1 MKTKSH
7 TTASNNM
14 HNEII
19 DFTID
24 STDINT
30 DIHADINTDINTNT
44 HADIN
49 TDTHTEWVC
58 DNTGMLDD
66 DDISMISE
74 TCTQY
79 MQNLTINEYSNSTT
93 NNNTTTTNNNNTE
106 TVGVKEPVKYTNAQT
121 RLTEIFLTYPTTTT
135 TPATATSSSVYAD
148 NSCIVVEPSDSI
160 V

>member
-1 MKTKSH
+1 METKPH
-7 TTASNNM
+7 TTATNNM

-24 STDINT
+24 STDMYTDSAHINT
-30 DIHADINTDINTNT
+30 DLNTNTHTDINTDINT
-44 HADIN
+44 DI
-49 TDTHTEWVC
+49 HTEWDC

-79 MQNLTINEYSNSTT
+79 MQTLTINEYSNNTAT
-93 NNNTTTTNNNNTE
+93 NKNTE
-106 TVGVKEPVKYTNAQT
+106 TVGVKESVKYTNAQT
-121 RLTEIFLTYPTTTT
+121 RLTEIFHTYPTTTT

-148 NSCIVVEPSDSI
+148 NSSFVVKPSDSI